1 MSKRTVER
9 QTPNQKKSRDPKD
22 FSTEGKTCVWT
33 FKNIDKGG
41 KFAFDPQRQDFDT
54 KDFLLKMLSYSQM
67 TWREIKLQ
75 THDAGKS
82 KNHELSSKSL
92 SLKAKE
98 RISAK
103 GLGEYEDALFSFALN
118 NKVRVIG
125 VRLGAEFQVV
135 WYDSNH
141 DFAPSSKKHT

>member
-1 MSKRTVER
+1 MSKRFDER
-9 QTPNQKKSRDPKD
+9 RASKNKLTKNPERI
-22 FSTEGKTCVWT
+22 STDSEVCFWT
-33 FKNIDKGG
+33 FKKIDKDGD
-41 KFAFDPQRQDFDT
+41 FAFDPQRQDFDT

-135 WYDSNH
+135 WYDANH